1 MKPGDLIKFKYR
13 IGISTGGELSSINE
27 GAVGIFINHFETGGR
42 QYSNILVEG
51 SVWGVSRG
59 SFEVADATR

>member
-13 IGISTGGELSSINE
+13 IGIGASGELSSINE
-27 GAVGIFINHFETGGR
+27 GAVGIFINHFETGDR
-42 QYSNILVEG
+42 QYSNILIEG
-51 SVWGVSRG
+51 RVWGVSRG